1 MVALTGRFSIL
12 IAISL
17 LLGACAAGP
26 NSSPNMVFERKGIS
40 KPTLASYYYCHGYG
54 CAKQLSLRLSDQ
66 EKSGLVAAFGQAS
79 TAYEERAAMAKA
91 VAYMEQT
98 NAPKAGTEGD
108 IGGTFTGYGQS
119 GQLDC
124 EDESANT
131 TTTLIFLQELGLLKH
146 HRLRSQVTRG
156 FFIGGWPHT
165 SAAVVDNIT
174 GQSYVI
180 DSWFENSGV
189 KPHIVP
195 YEMWSSGW
203 DPGKDGPVPT
213 AQQ

>member
-1 MVALTGRFSIL
+1 MSNRFSKSML
-12 IAISL
+12 VAFFL
-17 LLGACAAGP
+17 MLGGCAAGP
-26 NSSPNMVFERKGIS
+26 NSSPNMVFERKGVAV
-40 KPTLASYYYCHGYG
+40 PTMTQYQYCHGYG
-54 CAKQLSLRLSDQ
+54 CARQLSLTVSDADKQ
-66 EKSGLVAAFGQAS
+66 GLIKAFGVPQ
-79 TAYEERAAMAKA
+79 TPQQERASMAKA
-91 VAYMEQT
+91 VAYMEQM
-98 NAPKAGTEGD
+98 NAPKAGTEND

-124 EDESANT
+124 EDEAVNT
-131 TTTLIFLQELGLLKH
+131 TTTLMFLNELGLIKH

-165 SAAVVDNIT
+165 SAAVVDVST
-174 GQSYVI
+174 GKSFAI

-203 DPGKDGPVPT
+203 DPGKDGPIPT
-213 AQQ
+213 GLQ